1 MSKTLSK
8 YIAAFD
14 YFYRTL
20 LLLFATSGA
29 GSIASFVTAIGTPV
43 GMTTASLS
51 LVFLS
56 SNRVAK
62 TFIKQ

>member
-1 MSKTLSK
+1 MSKTLSR

-14 YFYRTL
+14 YFYKTL
-20 LLLFATSGA
+20 SFLFATSGA
-29 GSIASFVTAIGTPV
+29 GSIASFVTAIGAPV
-43 GMTTASLS
+43 GMTIASLS